1 MFPIGELS
9 VNDRGAAPAGARP
22 GGRIRGVPIRLAS
35 LDMAGT
41 TIDEGGAVY
50 AVLRDSV
57 EQATGLEVPD
67 ELLSS
72 WSGTSKFEAI
82 EGLLVAL
89 DRDPAAAPEIF
100 RRFSLALE
108 RAYRDDPP
116 VLLPG
121 IAEAV
126 HGLREAGVR
135 VALQTGYA
143 REVAQGLLDTVGW
156 RVGDDIDALVTA
168 DDVPASRP
176 APFLI
181 FATMSATRTTDVAEV
196 LVAGDTVNDVQAGT
210 NAGARYVVGVLTGA
224 HTVAELG
231 AARHTHLLPSV
242 ADLPALLAASGE
254 LPAAP

>member
-1 MFPIGELS
+1 
-9 VNDRGAAPAGARP
+9 
-22 GGRIRGVPIRLAS
+22 
-35 LDMAGT
+35 MAGT

-57 EQATGLEVPD
+57 EQATGVDVPD
-67 ELLSS
+67 ELLSR
-72 WSGTSKFEAI
+72 WTGTSKFEAI

-89 DRDPAAAPEIF
+89 DRDPGDAPAIF
-100 RRFSLALE
+100 RTFSAELE

-126 HGLREAGVR
+126 RGLRAAGVR

-156 RVGDDIDALVTA
+156 RVGDDVDAMVTA

-176 APFLI
+176 TPYLI
-181 FATMSATRTTDVAEV
+181 FRTMEATRTTDVAEV

-210 NAGARYVVGVLTGA
+210 SAGARYVVGVLTGA

-231 AARHTHLLPSV
+231 AARHTHLLDSV
-242 ADLPALLAASGE
+242 ADLPALLEAAGE
-254 LPAAP
+254 LPGA